1 MRLACLL
8 TVLAEA
14 TEKTRNS
21 NVQNKEQKHYCYK
34 EKTLQMHEV
43 NLCSEIPTK
52 RTTKGCENLPYHWTR
67 FPAAKII
74 DCFNWTVPPDRWKV
88 DSTVYG
94 MIPIKNRS
102 RKQSHNRDGIGVG
115 RIKTFP
121 FSSDSAYDSVVYDL
135 EKTRLSDTV
144 KQKGK
149 YKPITRLVSF
159 VIGLNLPLLLVTP
172 TA

>member
-8 TVLAEA
+8 TVSAEA

-21 NVQNKEQKHYCYK
+21 NVRNKEQKHYCYK
-34 EKTLQMHEV
+34 EKTLQMHEFV
-43 NLCSEIPTK
+43 QWNAHKANTYRLWK
-52 RTTKGCENLPYHWTR
+52 FAYHWTR

-74 DCFNWTVPPDRWKV
+74 ECFNWTVPPDRWKV

-102 RKQSHNRDGIGVG
+102 RKQSHKRDGIGVG
-115 RIKTFP
+115 RIRTFP

-135 EKTRLSDTV
+135 EKTRLSETV
-144 KQKGK
+144 KQKRK
-149 YKPITRLVSF
+149 YKPITRLVPL
-159 VIGLNLPLLLVTP
+159 VIGLVLPLLLLTS

>member
-1 MRLACLL
+1 M
-8 TVLAEA
+8 
-14 TEKTRNS
+14 
-21 NVQNKEQKHYCYK
+21 
-34 EKTLQMHEV
+34 
-43 NLCSEIPTK
+43 
-52 RTTKGCENLPYHWTR
+52 
-67 FPAAKII
+67 
-74 DCFNWTVPPDRWKV
+74 

-115 RIKTFP
+115 RIRTFP
-121 FSSDSAYDSVVYDL
+121 FSSDSAYDSVVCDL

-159 VIGLNLPLLLVTP
+159 VVGLNLPLLLVTA